1 MNKMEK
7 TFEQFELA
15 TFLHKSLEKMN
26 ITTPTPIQV
35 EAIPKILQG
44 ENVVGRS
51 KTGSGKTFA
60 FLLPL
65 LTMVDENNKE
75 LQAIVLAPTHELA
88 MQIFRVLEVL
98 VEETDLHIDVFIG
111 SANIKRQLEKLKKQ
125 KPQVIVAT
133 PGRVLEL
140 AQQKKLKI
148 HQCKML
154 VVDEADRMLQEH
166 ETRRAFVEITKR
178 MDKESKYLFF
188 SATIPNDLITDI
200 ETLIRKTVTHV
211 SSDEKLETVTVQHG
225 FLKCEDRERIDIA
238 RSLVHS
244 LKIKRGIIFV
254 NHLDKVAE
262 TTKKLLYKGIKAAAL
277 SSDSDKFERA
287 KVMQQVQ
294 SGEVEVI
301 VATDVAARGLD
312 IDDVT
317 HIINV
322 HPPVN
327 EDAYLHR
334 AGRTG
339 RMGKKGEVITLVTHQ
354 ELFII
359 SKFEKKLRLKM
370 TEKELSFGKTHNKE
384 NGKTD

>member
-1 MNKMEK
+1 MEK
-7 TFEQFELA
+7 TFEQFEIA
-15 TFLHKSLEKMN
+15 NFLYKGLETMN
-26 ITTPTPIQV
+26 ITTPTQIQK

-44 ENVVGRS
+44 EDVAGRS
-51 KTGSGKTFA
+51 KTGSGKTLA
-60 FLLPL
+60 YLLPL

-75 LQAIVLAPTHELA
+75 LQGLILAPTQELA
-88 MQIFRVLEVL
+88 MQIFRVMEVL
-98 VEETDLHIDVFIG
+98 TEGTNLQIDVFIG

-125 KPQVIVAT
+125 KPQVVVGT
-133 PGRVLEL
+133 PGRIQEL

-148 HQCKML
+148 HQCKMI
-154 VVDEADRMLQEH
+154 VVDEADRMLQER
-166 ETRRAFVEITKR
+166 ETRQAFVEITKR
-178 MDKESKYLFF
+178 MDNESKYQFF
-188 SATIPNDLITDI
+188 SATIPDDLITDI
-200 ETLIRKTVTHV
+200 EELIRKTVTHV
-211 SSDEKLETVTVQHG
+211 SSEEKLETVTVQHG
-225 FLKCEDRERIDIA
+225 FLKCEDRDRIDIA

-262 TTKKLLYKGIKAAAL
+262 TTKKLQYKGIKAAAL
-277 SSDSDKFERA
+277 SSDSDKLQRA

-294 SGEVEVI
+294 NGEVEVI

-322 HPPVN
+322 HPPVDA
-327 EDAYLHR
+327 DAYLHR

-339 RMGKKGEVITLVTHQ
+339 RMGKKGEVITLVTYP

-359 SKFEKKLRLKM
+359 SKFEKKLGLKM
-370 TEKELSFGKTHNKE
+370 TEKELSFGKTSNKE
-384 NGKTD
+384 LHRTD

>member
-1 MNKMEK
+1 MEK

-15 TFLHKSLEKMN
+15 AFLHKSLEDMN
-26 ITTPTPIQV
+26 ITTPTPIQE

-65 LTMVDENNKE
+65 LTLLDESNKE
-75 LQAIVLAPTHELA
+75 LQAIILAPTHELA
-88 MQIFRVLEVL
+88 MQIYRVLEVL
-98 VEETDLHIDVFIG
+98 VEKTDIHIDVFIG

-154 VVDEADRMLQEH
+154 VIDEADRMLQER
-166 ETRRAFVEITKR
+166 ETRHAFVEITKR

-188 SATIPNDLITDI
+188 SATIPENLITDI
-200 ETLIRKTVTHV
+200 EALIRKTVTHV

-262 TTKKLLYKGIKAAAL
+262 TTKKLQYKGIKAAAL
-277 SSDSDKFERA
+277 SSDSDKFQRA
-287 KVMQQVQ
+287 KVIQQVQ
-294 SGEVEVI
+294 NGEVEVI
-301 VATDVAARGLD
+301 VATDIAARGLD

-322 HPPVN
+322 HPPVD

-339 RMGKKGEVITLVTHQ
+339 RMGKQGEVITLVTHQ

-359 SKFEKKLRLKM
+359 SKFEKKLKLKM
-370 TEKELSFGKTHNKE
+370 LEKELSYGEVYNIE
-384 NGKTD
+384 R